1 MVTWRDI
8 QRWNPSALTSAGS
21 SLRSL
26 RTTLLTTCQD
36 AEAAERAVLSRGL
49 TVTQA
54 REVLRGLTKKH
65 TRLVNEVSE
74 FMMATVEAADGVGDV
89 QTLVLECT
97 QYAQTHPELTL
108 NADGSVTYPERKVTM
123 GDLTASYGP
132 SGNACHAALTERD
145 ANELKSLVAKALARA
160 VEVDEAYGKRLDAL
174 TNGTY
179 TCVETSG
186 THSPGLPNQP
196 QAGWSPTQVAFWWA
210 SLTQAEKQAI
220 ITEHPEWIGNLDG
233 IDMASRS
240 QANLNR
246 LPTELAAAQAE
257 YDRVKKEYDDWQK
270 DHDAKK
276 KAGGIVTS
284 DSNPHE
290 RELDKATLRLADLKK
305 IQEHFTAHPD
315 RSLLVLDTSGPWQI
329 RAAVA
334 TGDVDTADHVATFV
348 PGMGTNPAD
357 KLDEYTGNVQRL
369 KKRMEV
375 YGKNDTSATIAWLG
389 YDAPP
394 GFLEPGWG
402 DVAEVDLA
410 RDGAERLSSFVEGI
424 NASRAVSGASEPH
437 QTVLGHSYGSTTAG
451 FAADHVRA
459 GVIDDLVLFGSPGA
473 GVHDVREYNLP
484 PGHVYASAVDS
495 HDIVQGMGTD
505 EDFGVDPMDLDGVTH
520 ISGDVP
526 EPDGCG
532 WMFSPTGRHGTYM
545 NEGSEALEDMARVA
559 VGVYR

>member
-1 MVTWRDI
+1 MVTWSDI

-74 FMMATVEAADGVGDV
+74 LMMATVEAADGVGDV

-108 NADGSVTYPERKVTM
+108 NADGSVDYPKRDVTM
-123 GDLTASYGP
+123 GDLTDSRGP
-132 SGNACHAALTERD
+132 SGDACHAALTERD
-145 ANELKSLVAKALARA
+145 ANELKSLVTKALARA

-179 TCVETSG
+179 TCVETST

-246 LPTELAAAQAE
+246 LPTELAKVEEELKDIEKKSTEWSVKYSNTKDAVNPYYEQIKNAQG
-257 YDRVKKEYDDWQK
+257 RIDD
-270 DHDAKK
+270 
-276 KAGGIVTS
+276 I
-284 DSNPHE
+284 
-290 RELDKATLRLADLKK
+290 KK
-305 IQEHFTAHPD
+305 IQEQLTAYPD
-315 RSLLVLDTSGPWQI
+315 RSLLVLDTSGSKRV

-334 TGDVDTADHVATFV
+334 IGDVDTADHVATFV

-369 KKRMEV
+369 KDKME
-375 YGKNDTSATIAWLG
+375 YYSQNETSATIAWLG

-410 RDGAERLSSFVEGI
+410 RDGAERLSSFAEGI
-424 NASRAVSGASEPH
+424 NASRAVSGGSEPH

-451 FAADHVRA
+451 FAADHARA
-459 GVIDDLVLFGSPGA
+459 GVIDDLVLFGSPGS
-473 GVHDVREYNLP
+473 GVQDAREYNLGT
-484 PGHVYASAVDS
+484 GHAYVSAVNS
-495 HDIVQGMGTD
+495 HDWIQGIGPD
-505 EDFGVDPMDLDGVTH
+505 GAFGKNPTGMPGVH
-520 ISGDVP
+520 HLSGDA
-526 EPDGCG
+526 PDAQGLNNLNP
-532 WMFSPTGRHGTYM
+532 FARHMSYLD
-545 NEGSEALEDMARVA
+545 EGSPALEDMGA
-559 VGVYR
+559 VIAGKGK

>member
-1 MVTWRDI
+1 MVTWSDI

-74 FMMATVEAADGVGDV
+74 LMMATVEAADGVGDV

-108 NADGSVTYPERKVTM
+108 NADGSVDYPKRDVTM
-123 GDLTASYGP
+123 GDLTDSRGP
-132 SGNACHAALTERD
+132 SGDACHAALTERD
-145 ANELKSLVAKALARA
+145 ANELKSLVTKALARA

-179 TCVETSG
+179 TCVETST

-246 LPTELAAAQAE
+246 LSVELAAAQAE
-257 YDRVKKEYDDWQK
+257 YDKFVKDRDELLRKNIDQKYPEEEQMEKAKNKLDDLQ
-270 DHDAKK
+270 
-276 KAGGIVTS
+276 
-284 DSNPHE
+284 
-290 RELDKATLRLADLKK
+290 K
-305 IQEHFTAHPD
+305 IQDNLTAHPD
-315 RSLLVLDTSGPWQI
+315 RSLLVLDISGPKRV

-334 TGDVDTADHVATFV
+334 IGDVDTADHVATFV
-348 PGMGTNPAD
+348 PGMGTNPAY

>member
-1 MVTWRDI
+1 MVTWSDI

-54 REVLRGLTKKH
+54 QEVLRGLTKKH

-74 FMMATVEAADGVGDV
+74 LMMATVEAADGVGDV

-357 KLDEYTGNVQRL
+357 KLDEYANNVQRL
-369 KKRMEV
+369 KDKME
-375 YGKNDTSATIAWLG
+375 YYAQNDTSATIAWLG

-394 GFLEPGWG
+394 GLGKRYWT
-402 DVAEVDLA
+402 DVLDTEKAE
-410 RDGAERLSSFVEGI
+410 DGAVRLNSFTEGI
-424 NASRAVSGASEPH
+424 NASRAASGGTGPH
-437 QTVLGHSYGSTTAG
+437 QTLLGHSYGSTTVG
-451 FAADHVRA
+451 FAAAHARV
-459 GVIDDLVLFGSPGA
+459 GVISSASLFGSPGS
-473 GVHDVREYNLP
+473 GVHDIHEYNLP
-484 PGHVYASAVDS
+484 PGHVYVSAVDS
-495 HDIVQGMGTD
+495 HDAVQGIGTD
-505 EDFGVDPMDLDGVTH
+505 EDFGVDPLDLDGVIH

-526 EPDGCG
+526 EPDGYG
-532 WMFSPTGRHGTYM
+532 WMLNPVGRHGTYM
-545 NEGSEALEDMARVA
+545 DEGSGALEDMARIA
-559 VGVYR
+559 AGVYP

>member
-1 MVTWRDI
+1 
-8 QRWNPSALTSAGS
+8 
-21 SLRSL
+21 
-26 RTTLLTTCQD
+26 
-36 AEAAERAVLSRGL
+36 VLSRGL

-54 REVLRGLTKKH
+54 QEVLRGLTKKH

-74 FMMATVEAADGVGDV
+74 LMMATVEAADGVGDV

-108 NADGSVTYPERKVTM
+108 NADGSVDYPKRDVTM
-123 GDLTASYGP
+123 GDLTDSRGP
-132 SGNACHAALTERD
+132 SGDACHAALTERD
-145 ANELKSLVAKALARA
+145 ANELKSLVTKALARA

-246 LPTELAAAQAE
+246 LSVELAAAQAE
-257 YDRVKKEYDDWQK
+257 YDKFVKDRDELLRKNIDQKYPEEEQMEKAKNKLDDLQ
-270 DHDAKK
+270 
-276 KAGGIVTS
+276 
-284 DSNPHE
+284 
-290 RELDKATLRLADLKK
+290 K
-305 IQEHFTAHPD
+305 IQENLTAHPD
-315 RSLLVLDTSGPWQI
+315 RSLLVLDISGPKRV

-334 TGDVDTADHVATFV
+334 IGDVDTADHVATFV

-369 KKRMEV
+369 KDRMEE
-375 YGKNDTSATIAWLG
+375 YNKHDTFATIAWLG

-402 DVAEVDLA
+402 DVTEVDLA

-424 NASRAVSGASEPH
+424 NTSRAVSGASEPH

-451 FAADHVRA
+451 FTADHVRA

-473 GVHDVREYNLP
+473 GVHDVREYNLT

-495 HDIVQGMGTD
+495 HDIIQGLGTD

-526 EPDGCG
+526 EPDGYG

-545 NEGSEALEDMARVA
+545 NEGSPALDDMARVA
-559 VGVYR
+559 AGVYQ

>member
-1 MVTWRDI
+1 MVTWSDI

-74 FMMATVEAADGVGDV
+74 LMMATVEAADGVGDV

-97 QYAQTHPELTL
+97 QYAQTHPVTL

-246 LPTELAAAQAE
+246 LSVELAVAQAE
-257 YDRVKKEYDDWQK
+257 YDKFVKDRDELLRKNIDQKYPEEEQMEKAKNKLDDLQ
-270 DHDAKK
+270 
-276 KAGGIVTS
+276 
-284 DSNPHE
+284 
-290 RELDKATLRLADLKK
+290 K
-305 IQEHFTAHPD
+305 IQENLTAHPD
-315 RSLLVLDTSGPWQI
+315 RSLLVLDISGPKRV

-334 TGDVDTADHVATFV
+334 IGDVDTADHVATFV

>member
-1 MVTWRDI
+1 MVTWSDI

-74 FMMATVEAADGVGDV
+74 LMMATVEAADGVGDV

-108 NADGSVTYPERKVTM
+108 NADGSVDYPKRDVTM
-123 GDLTASYGP
+123 GDLTDSRGP
-132 SGNACHAALTERD
+132 SGDACHAALTERD
-145 ANELKSLVAKALARA
+145 ANELKSLVTKALARA
-160 VEVDEAYGKRLDAL
+160 VNVDEAYGKRLDAL

-179 TCVETSG
+179 TCVETST

-246 LPTELAAAQAE
+246 LSVELAAAQAE
-257 YDRVKKEYDDWQK
+257 YNKFVKDRDELLRKNIDQKYPEEEQMEKAKNKLDDLQ
-270 DHDAKK
+270 
-276 KAGGIVTS
+276 
-284 DSNPHE
+284 
-290 RELDKATLRLADLKK
+290 K
-305 IQEHFTAHPD
+305 IQDNLTAHPD
-315 RSLLVLDTSGPWQI
+315 RSLLVLDISGPKRV

-334 TGDVDTADHVATFV
+334 IGDVDTADHVATFV

>member
-1 MVTWRDI
+1 MVTWSDI

-74 FMMATVEAADGVGDV
+74 LMMATVEATDGVGDV

-108 NADGSVTYPERKVTM
+108 NADGSVTYHVVVPTNWSVATP
-123 GDLTASYGP
+123 DGP
-132 SGNACHAALTERD
+132 SSADAQNSKTRSA
-145 ANELKSLVAKALARA
+145 ANELEKLVAKALARA

-179 TCVETSG
+179 TCVETST

-246 LPTELAAAQAE
+246 LSVELAAAQAE
-257 YDRVKKEYDDWQK
+257 YDKFVKDRDELLRKNIDQKYPEEEQMEKAKNKLDDLQ
-270 DHDAKK
+270 
-276 KAGGIVTS
+276 
-284 DSNPHE
+284 
-290 RELDKATLRLADLKK
+290 K
-305 IQEHFTAHPD
+305 IQDNLTAHPD
-315 RSLLVLDTSGPWQI
+315 RSLLVLDISGPKRV

-334 TGDVDTADHVATFV
+334 IGDVDTADHVATFV

>member
-1 MVTWRDI
+1 MVTWSDI

-49 TVTQA
+49 TVTRA

-74 FMMATVEAADGVGDV
+74 LMMATVEAADGVGDV

-97 QYAQTHPELTL
+97 QYAQTHPVTL
-108 NADGSVTYPERKVTM
+108 NADGSVTYHVVVPTNWSVATP
-123 GDLTASYGP
+123 DGP
-132 SGNACHAALTERD
+132 SSADAQNSKTRSAANGLE
-145 ANELKSLVAKALARA
+145 KLVAKALARA

-179 TCVETSG
+179 TCVETST

-246 LPTELAAAQAE
+246 LPTELAKVEEELKDIEKKSTAWSVKYSNTKDAVNPYYEQIKNAQGRIN
-257 YDRVKKEYDDWQK
+257 D
-270 DHDAKK
+270 
-276 KAGGIVTS
+276 I
-284 DSNPHE
+284 
-290 RELDKATLRLADLKK
+290 KK
-305 IQEHFTAHPD
+305 IQEQLTVHPD
-315 RSLLVLDTSGPWQI
+315 RSLLVLDTSGSKRV

-334 TGDVDTADHVATFV
+334 IGDVDTADHVATFV

-369 KKRMEV
+369 KDKIE
-375 YGKNDTSATIAWLG
+375 YYSQNETSATIAWLG

-410 RDGAERLSSFVEGI
+410 RDGAERLSSFAEGI
-424 NASRAVSGASEPH
+424 NASRAVSGGSEPH

-459 GVIDDLVLFGSPGA
+459 GVIDDLVLFGSPGS

-484 PGHVYASAVDS
+484 PGHVYVSAVDS
-495 HDIVQGMGTD
+495 HDIVQGLGTD
-505 EDFGVDPMDLDGVTH
+505 EDFGVDPVELDGVTH
-520 ISGDVP
+520 ISGNVP
-526 EPDGCG
+526 EPDGYS
-532 WMFSPTGRHGTYM
+532 WMLSPTGRHGTYM
-545 NEGSEALEDMARVA
+545 NEGSEALKDMARVA
-559 VGVYR
+559 AGVYS

>member
-1 MVTWRDI
+1 M
-8 QRWNPSALTSAGS
+8 
-21 SLRSL
+21 
-26 RTTLLTTCQD
+26 
-36 AEAAERAVLSRGL
+36 LSRGL

-74 FMMATVEAADGVGDV
+74 LMMATVEAADGVGDV

-108 NADGSVTYPERKVTM
+108 NADGSVDYPKRDVTM
-123 GDLTASYGP
+123 GDLTDSRGP
-132 SGNACHAALTERD
+132 SGDACHAALTERD
-145 ANELKSLVAKALARA
+145 ANELKSLVTKALARA

-179 TCVETSG
+179 TCVETST

-246 LPTELAAAQAE
+246 LSVELAAAQAE
-257 YDRVKKEYDDWQK
+257 YDKFVKDRDELLRKNIDQKYPEEEQMEKAKNKLDDLQ
-270 DHDAKK
+270 
-276 KAGGIVTS
+276 
-284 DSNPHE
+284 
-290 RELDKATLRLADLKK
+290 K
-305 IQEHFTAHPD
+305 IQDNLTAHPD
-315 RSLLVLDTSGPWQI
+315 RSLLVLDISGPKRV

-334 TGDVDTADHVATFV
+334 IGDVDTADHVATFV

>member
-1 MVTWRDI
+1 MVTWSDI

-74 FMMATVEAADGVGDV
+74 LMMATVEAADGVGDV

-97 QYAQTHPELTL
+97 QYAQTHPVTL

-179 TCVETSG
+179 TCVETST

-246 LPTELAAAQAE
+246 LSVELAAAQAE
-257 YDRVKKEYDDWQK
+257 YDKFVKDRDELLRKNIDQKYPEEEQMEKAKNKLDDLQ
-270 DHDAKK
+270 
-276 KAGGIVTS
+276 
-284 DSNPHE
+284 
-290 RELDKATLRLADLKK
+290 K
-305 IQEHFTAHPD
+305 IQDNLTAHPD
-315 RSLLVLDTSGPWQI
+315 RSLLVLDISGPKRV

-334 TGDVDTADHVATFV
+334 IGDVDIADHVATFV
-348 PGMGTNPAD
+348 PGMGTNPAY

>member
-1 MVTWRDI
+1 MVTWSDI

-74 FMMATVEAADGVGDV
+74 LMMATVEAADGVGDV

-108 NADGSVTYPERKVTM
+108 NADGSVDYPKRDVTM
-123 GDLTASYGP
+123 GDLTDSRGP
-132 SGNACHAALTERD
+132 SGDACHAALTERD

-246 LPTELAAAQAE
+246 LSVELAAAQAE
-257 YDRVKKEYDDWQK
+257 YDKFVKDRDELLRKNIDQKYPEEEQMEKAKNKLDDLQ
-270 DHDAKK
+270 
-276 KAGGIVTS
+276 
-284 DSNPHE
+284 
-290 RELDKATLRLADLKK
+290 K
-305 IQEHFTAHPD
+305 IQENLTAHPD
-315 RSLLVLDTSGPWQI
+315 RSLLVLDISGPKRV

-334 TGDVDTADHVATFV
+334 IGDVDTADHVATFV

-369 KKRMEV
+369 KDRMD
-375 YGKNDTSATIAWLG
+375 YAQNGSCATIAWLG

-402 DVAEVDLA
+402 DVTEVDLA

-424 NASRAVSGASEPH
+424 NTSRAVSGASKPH

-473 GVHDVREYNLP
+473 GVHDVREYNLT

-495 HDIVQGMGTD
+495 HDIVQGLGTD

-526 EPDGCG
+526 EPDGYG

-545 NEGSEALEDMARVA
+545 NEGSPALEDMARVA
-559 VGVYR
+559 AGVYQ

>member
-1 MVTWRDI
+1 MVTWSDI

-74 FMMATVEAADGVGDV
+74 LMMATVEAADGVGDV

-108 NADGSVTYPERKVTM
+108 NADGSVDYPKRDVTM
-123 GDLTASYGP
+123 GDLTDSRGP
-132 SGNACHAALTERD
+132 SGDACHAALTERD
-145 ANELKSLVAKALARA
+145 ANELKSLVTKALARA
-160 VEVDEAYGKRLDAL
+160 VDVDEAYGKRLDAL

-179 TCVETSG
+179 TCVETST

-246 LPTELAAAQAE
+246 LSVELAAAQAE
-257 YDRVKKEYDDWQK
+257 YNKFVKDRDELLRKNIDQKYPEEEQMEKAKNKLDDLQ
-270 DHDAKK
+270 
-276 KAGGIVTS
+276 
-284 DSNPHE
+284 
-290 RELDKATLRLADLKK
+290 K
-305 IQEHFTAHPD
+305 IQDNLTAHPD
-315 RSLLVLDTSGPWQI
+315 RSLLVLDISGPKRV

-334 TGDVDTADHVATFV
+334 IGDVDTADHVATFV

>member
-1 MVTWRDI
+1 MVTWSDI

-108 NADGSVTYPERKVTM
+108 NADGSVDYPKRDVTM
-123 GDLTASYGP
+123 GDLTDSRGP
-132 SGNACHAALTERD
+132 SGDACHAALTERD
-145 ANELKSLVAKALARA
+145 ANELKSLVTKALARA
-160 VEVDEAYGKRLDAL
+160 VDVDEAYGKRLDAL

-179 TCVETSG
+179 TCVETST

-246 LPTELAAAQAE
+246 LSVELAAAQAE
-257 YDRVKKEYDDWQK
+257 YNKFVKDRDELLRKNIDQKYPEEEQMEKAKNKLDDLQ
-270 DHDAKK
+270 
-276 KAGGIVTS
+276 
-284 DSNPHE
+284 
-290 RELDKATLRLADLKK
+290 K
-305 IQEHFTAHPD
+305 IQDNLTAHPD
-315 RSLLVLDTSGPWQI
+315 RSLLVLDISGPKRV

-334 TGDVDTADHVATFV
+334 IGDVDTADHVATFV

>member
-1 MVTWRDI
+1 MVTWSDI

-74 FMMATVEAADGVGDV
+74 LMMATVEAADGVGDV

-108 NADGSVTYPERKVTM
+108 NADGSVDYPKRDVTM
-123 GDLTASYGP
+123 GDLTDSRGP
-132 SGNACHAALTERD
+132 SGDACHAALTERD
-145 ANELKSLVAKALARA
+145 ANELKSLVTKALARA

-179 TCVETSG
+179 TCVETST

-246 LPTELAAAQAE
+246 LSVELAAAQAE
-257 YDRVKKEYDDWQK
+257 YDKFVKDRDELLRKNIDQKYPEEEQMEKAKNKLDDLQ
-270 DHDAKK
+270 
-276 KAGGIVTS
+276 
-284 DSNPHE
+284 
-290 RELDKATLRLADLKK
+290 K
-305 IQEHFTAHPD
+305 IQDNLTAHPD
-315 RSLLVLDTSGPWQI
+315 RSLLVLDISGPKRV

-334 TGDVDTADHVATFV
+334 IGDVDTADHVATFV

>member
-1 MVTWRDI
+1 MVTWSDI

-74 FMMATVEAADGVGDV
+74 LMMATVEAADGVGDV

-108 NADGSVTYPERKVTM
+108 NADGSVDYPKRDVTM
-123 GDLTASYGP
+123 GDLTDSRGP
-132 SGNACHAALTERD
+132 SGDACHAALTERD
-145 ANELKSLVAKALARA
+145 ANELKSLVTKALARA

-246 LPTELAAAQAE
+246 LSVELAAAQAE
-257 YDRVKKEYDDWQK
+257 YDKFVKDRDELLRKNIDQKYPEEEQMEKAKNKLDDLQ
-270 DHDAKK
+270 
-276 KAGGIVTS
+276 
-284 DSNPHE
+284 
-290 RELDKATLRLADLKK
+290 K
-305 IQEHFTAHPD
+305 IQENLTAHPD
-315 RSLLVLDTSGPWQI
+315 RSLLVLDISGPKRV

-334 TGDVDTADHVATFV
+334 IGDVDTADHVATFV

-369 KKRMEV
+369 KDRMD
-375 YGKNDTSATIAWLG
+375 YAQNGSCATIAWLG
-389 YDAPP
+389 YNAPP

-402 DVAEVDLA
+402 DVTEVDLA

-424 NASRAVSGASEPH
+424 NTSRAVSGASKPH

-473 GVHDVREYNLP
+473 GVHDVREYNLT

-495 HDIVQGMGTD
+495 HDIVQGLGTD

-526 EPDGCG
+526 EPDGYG

-545 NEGSEALEDMARVA
+545 NEGSPALEDMARVA
-559 VGVYR
+559 AGVYQ

>member
-1 MVTWRDI
+1 MVTWSDI

-74 FMMATVEAADGVGDV
+74 LMMATVEAADGVGDV

-108 NADGSVTYPERKVTM
+108 NADGSVDYPKRDVTM
-123 GDLTASYGP
+123 GDLTDSRGP
-132 SGNACHAALTERD
+132 SGDACHAALTERD
-145 ANELKSLVAKALARA
+145 ANELKSLVTKALARA
-160 VEVDEAYGKRLDAL
+160 VEVDEAYGKHLDAL

-246 LPTELAAAQAE
+246 LSVELAVAQAE
-257 YDRVKKEYDDWQK
+257 YDKFVKDRDELLRKNIDQKYPEEEQMEKAKNKLDDLQ
-270 DHDAKK
+270 
-276 KAGGIVTS
+276 
-284 DSNPHE
+284 
-290 RELDKATLRLADLKK
+290 K
-305 IQEHFTAHPD
+305 IQENLTAHPD
-315 RSLLVLDTSGPWQI
+315 RSLLVLDISGPKRV

-334 TGDVDTADHVATFV
+334 IGDVDTADHVATFV

-369 KKRMEV
+369 KDRMD
-375 YGKNDTSATIAWLG
+375 YAQNGSCATIAWLG

-402 DVAEVDLA
+402 DVTEVDLA

-424 NASRAVSGASEPH
+424 NTSRAVSGASKPH

-473 GVHDVREYNLP
+473 GVHDVREYNLT

-495 HDIVQGMGTD
+495 HDIVQGLGTD

-526 EPDGCG
+526 EPDGYG

-545 NEGSEALEDMARVA
+545 NEGSPALEDMARVA
-559 VGVYR
+559 AGVYQ

>member
-1 MVTWRDI
+1 MVTWSDI

-54 REVLRGLTKKH
+54 QEVLRGLTKKH

-74 FMMATVEAADGVGDV
+74 LMMATVEAADGVGDV

-97 QYAQTHPELTL
+97 QYAQTHPAIL
-108 NADGSVTYPERKVTM
+108 NADGSVTYQEEMVTSMDSAAEGGPTSVGLRNANRK
-123 GDLTASYGP
+123 
-132 SGNACHAALTERD
+132 HAAD
-145 ANELKSLVAKALARA
+145 KLKELVAKALARA

-179 TCVETSG
+179 TCVETST

-246 LPTELAAAQAE
+246 LPTELAKVEEELKDIEKKSTAWSVKYSNTKDAVNPYYEQIKNAQGRIN
-257 YDRVKKEYDDWQK
+257 D
-270 DHDAKK
+270 
-276 KAGGIVTS
+276 I
-284 DSNPHE
+284 
-290 RELDKATLRLADLKK
+290 KK
-305 IQEHFTAHPD
+305 IQEQLTVHPD
-315 RSLLVLDTSGPWQI
+315 RSLLVLDTSGSKRV

-334 TGDVDTADHVATFV
+334 IGDVDTADHVATFV

-369 KKRMEV
+369 KDKME
-375 YGKNDTSATIAWLG
+375 YYSQNETSATIAWLG

-410 RDGAERLSSFVEGI
+410 RDGAERLSSFAEGI
-424 NASRAVSGASEPH
+424 NASRAVSGGSEPH

-459 GVIDDLVLFGSPGA
+459 GVIDDLVLFGSPGS

-484 PGHVYASAVDS
+484 PGHVYVSAVDS
-495 HDIVQGMGTD
+495 HDIVQGLGTD
-505 EDFGVDPMDLDGVTH
+505 EDFGVDPVELDGVTH
-520 ISGDVP
+520 ISGNVP
-526 EPDGCG
+526 EPDGYS
-532 WMFSPTGRHGTYM
+532 WMLSPTGRHGTYM
-545 NEGSEALEDMARVA
+545 NEGSEALKDMARVA
-559 VGVYR
+559 AGVYS

>member
-1 MVTWRDI
+1 M
-8 QRWNPSALTSAGS
+8 
-21 SLRSL
+21 
-26 RTTLLTTCQD
+26 
-36 AEAAERAVLSRGL
+36 
-49 TVTQA
+49 TQA
-54 REVLRGLTKKH
+54 QEVLRGLTKKH

-74 FMMATVEAADGVGDV
+74 LMMATVEATDGVGDV

-108 NADGSVTYPERKVTM
+108 NADGSVDYPKRDVTM
-123 GDLTASYGP
+123 GDLTDSRGP
-132 SGNACHAALTERD
+132 SGDACHAALTERD
-145 ANELKSLVAKALARA
+145 ANELKSLVTKALARA
-160 VEVDEAYGKRLDAL
+160 VDVDEAYGKRLDAL

-179 TCVETSG
+179 TCVETST

-246 LPTELAAAQAE
+246 LSVELAAAQAE
-257 YDRVKKEYDDWQK
+257 YNKFVKDRDELLRKNIDQKYPEEEQMEKAKNKLDDLQ
-270 DHDAKK
+270 
-276 KAGGIVTS
+276 
-284 DSNPHE
+284 
-290 RELDKATLRLADLKK
+290 K
-305 IQEHFTAHPD
+305 IQDNLTAHPD
-315 RSLLVLDTSGPWQI
+315 RSLLVLDISGPKRV

-334 TGDVDTADHVATFV
+334 IGDVDTADHVATFV

>member
-1 MVTWRDI
+1 MVTWSDI

-74 FMMATVEAADGVGDV
+74 LMMATVEAADGVGDV

-108 NADGSVTYPERKVTM
+108 NADGSVDYPKRDVTM
-123 GDLTASYGP
+123 GDLTDSRGP
-132 SGNACHAALTERD
+132 SGDACHAALTERD
-145 ANELKSLVAKALARA
+145 ANELKSLVTKALARA

-246 LPTELAAAQAE
+246 LSVELAAAQAE
-257 YDRVKKEYDDWQK
+257 YDKFVKDRDELLRKNIDQK
-270 DHDAKK
+270 YPEEEQME
-276 KAGGIVTS
+276 KAQGRIN
-284 DSNPHE
+284 DI
-290 RELDKATLRLADLKK
+290 KK
-305 IQEHFTAHPD
+305 IQEQLTVHPD
-315 RSLLVLDTSGPWQI
+315 RSLLVLDTSGSKRV

-334 TGDVDTADHVATFV
+334 IGDVDTADHVATFV

-369 KKRMEV
+369 KDRMD
-375 YGKNDTSATIAWLG
+375 YAQNGSCATIAWLG

-402 DVAEVDLA
+402 DVTEVDLA

-424 NASRAVSGASEPH
+424 NTSRAVSGASKPH

-473 GVHDVREYNLP
+473 GVHDVREYNLT

-495 HDIVQGMGTD
+495 HDIVQGLGTD

-526 EPDGCG
+526 EPDGYG

-545 NEGSEALEDMARVA
+545 NEGSPALEDMARVA
-559 VGVYR
+559 AGVYQ

>member
-1 MVTWRDI
+1 MVTWSDI

-74 FMMATVEAADGVGDV
+74 LMMATVEAADGVGDV

-108 NADGSVTYPERKVTM
+108 NTDGSVTYPKRDTTM
-123 GDLTASYGP
+123 GDLTDPRGP
-132 SGNACHAALTERD
+132 SGDACHAALTERD

-246 LPTELAAAQAE
+246 LSVELAAAQAE
-257 YDRVKKEYDDWQK
+257 YDKFVKDRDELLRKNIDQKYPEEEQMEKAKNKLDDLQ
-270 DHDAKK
+270 
-276 KAGGIVTS
+276 
-284 DSNPHE
+284 
-290 RELDKATLRLADLKK
+290 K
-305 IQEHFTAHPD
+305 IQENLTAHPD
-315 RSLLVLDTSGPWQI
+315 RSLLVLDISGPKRV

-334 TGDVDTADHVATFV
+334 IGDVDTADHVATFV

>member
-1 MVTWRDI
+1 MVTWSDI

-74 FMMATVEAADGVGDV
+74 LMMATVEAADGVGDV

-108 NADGSVTYPERKVTM
+108 NADGSVDYPKRDVTM
-123 GDLTASYGP
+123 GDLTDSRGP
-132 SGNACHAALTERD
+132 SGDACHAALTERD
-145 ANELKSLVAKALARA
+145 ANELKSLVTKALARA
-160 VEVDEAYGKRLDAL
+160 VDVDEAYGKRLDAL

-179 TCVETSG
+179 TCVETST

-246 LPTELAAAQAE
+246 LSVELAAAQAE
-257 YDRVKKEYDDWQK
+257 YDKFVKDRDELLRKNIDQKYPEEEQMEKAKNKLDDLQ
-270 DHDAKK
+270 
-276 KAGGIVTS
+276 
-284 DSNPHE
+284 
-290 RELDKATLRLADLKK
+290 K
-305 IQEHFTAHPD
+305 IQDNLTAHPD
-315 RSLLVLDTSGPWQI
+315 RSLLVLDISGPKRV

-334 TGDVDTADHVATFV
+334 IGDVDTADHVATFV

>member
-1 MVTWRDI
+1 MVTWSDI

-54 REVLRGLTKKH
+54 QEVLRGLTKKH

-74 FMMATVEAADGVGDV
+74 LMMATVEAADGVGDV

-108 NADGSVTYPERKVTM
+108 NADGSVDYPKRDVTM
-123 GDLTASYGP
+123 GDLTDSRGP
-132 SGNACHAALTERD
+132 SGDACHAALTERD
-145 ANELKSLVAKALARA
+145 ANELKSLVTKALAWA

-246 LPTELAAAQAE
+246 LSVELAAAQAE
-257 YDRVKKEYDDWQK
+257 YDKFVKDRDELLRKNIDQKYPEEEQMEKAKNKLDDLQ
-270 DHDAKK
+270 
-276 KAGGIVTS
+276 
-284 DSNPHE
+284 
-290 RELDKATLRLADLKK
+290 K
-305 IQEHFTAHPD
+305 IQENLTAHPD
-315 RSLLVLDTSGPWQI
+315 RSLLVLDISGPKRV

-334 TGDVDTADHVATFV
+334 IGDVDTADHVATFV

-369 KKRMEV
+369 KDRMEE
-375 YGKNDTSATIAWLG
+375 YNKHDTFATIAWLG

-402 DVAEVDLA
+402 DVTEVDLA

-424 NASRAVSGASEPH
+424 NTSRAVSGASEPH

-451 FAADHVRA
+451 FTADHVRA

-473 GVHDVREYNLP
+473 GVHDVREYNLT

-495 HDIVQGMGTD
+495 HDIIQGLGTD

-526 EPDGCG
+526 EPDGYG

-545 NEGSEALEDMARVA
+545 NEGSPALDDMARVA
-559 VGVYR
+559 AGVYQ

>member
-1 MVTWRDI
+1 M
-8 QRWNPSALTSAGS
+8 
-21 SLRSL
+21 
-26 RTTLLTTCQD
+26 
-36 AEAAERAVLSRGL
+36 LSRGL

-74 FMMATVEAADGVGDV
+74 LMMATVEAADGVGDV

-108 NADGSVTYPERKVTM
+108 NADGSVDYPKRDVTM
-123 GDLTASYGP
+123 GDLTDSRGP
-132 SGNACHAALTERD
+132 SGDACHAALTERD
-145 ANELKSLVAKALARA
+145 ANELKSLVTKALARA

-246 LPTELAAAQAE
+246 LSVELAVAQAE
-257 YDRVKKEYDDWQK
+257 YDKFVKDRDELLRKNIDQKYPEEEQMEKAKNKLDDLQ
-270 DHDAKK
+270 
-276 KAGGIVTS
+276 
-284 DSNPHE
+284 
-290 RELDKATLRLADLKK
+290 K
-305 IQEHFTAHPD
+305 IQENLTAHPD
-315 RSLLVLDTSGPWQI
+315 RSLLVLDISGPKRV

-334 TGDVDTADHVATFV
+334 IGDVDTADHVATFV

-369 KKRMEV
+369 KDRMD
-375 YGKNDTSATIAWLG
+375 YAQNGSCATIAWLG

-402 DVAEVDLA
+402 DVTEVDLA

-424 NASRAVSGASEPH
+424 NTSRAVSGASKPH

-473 GVHDVREYNLP
+473 GVHDVREYNLT

-495 HDIVQGMGTD
+495 HDIVQGLGTD

-526 EPDGCG
+526 EPDGYG

-545 NEGSEALEDMARVA
+545 NEGSPALEDMARVA
-559 VGVYR
+559 AGVYQ

>member
-1 MVTWRDI
+1 MVTWSDI

-54 REVLRGLTKKH
+54 QEVLRGLTKKH

-74 FMMATVEAADGVGDV
+74 LMMATVEAADGVGDV

-233 IDMASRS
+233 IDQASRS

-246 LPTELAAAQAE
+246 LPTELAKVEEELKDIEKKSSAWSVKYSNTKDAVNPYYEQIKNAQGRIN
-257 YDRVKKEYDDWQK
+257 D
-270 DHDAKK
+270 
-276 KAGGIVTS
+276 I
-284 DSNPHE
+284 
-290 RELDKATLRLADLKK
+290 KK
-305 IQEHFTAHPD
+305 IQEQLTVHPD
-315 RSLLVLDTSGPWQI
+315 RSLLVLDTSGSKRV

-334 TGDVDTADHVATFV
+334 IGDVDTADHVATFV

-369 KKRMEV
+369 KDKME
-375 YGKNDTSATIAWLG
+375 YYSQNETSATIAWLG

-410 RDGAERLSSFVEGI
+410 RDGAERLSSFAEGI
-424 NASRAVSGASEPH
+424 NASRAVSGGSEPH

-459 GVIDDLVLFGSPGA
+459 GVIDDLVLFGSPGS

-484 PGHVYASAVDS
+484 PGHVYVSAVDS
-495 HDIVQGMGTD
+495 HDIVQGLGTD
-505 EDFGVDPMDLDGVTH
+505 EDFGVDPVELDGVTH
-520 ISGDVP
+520 ISGNVP
-526 EPDGCG
+526 EPDGYS
-532 WMFSPTGRHGTYM
+532 WMLSPTGRHGTYM
-545 NEGSEALEDMARVA
+545 NEGSEALKDMARVA
-559 VGVYR
+559 AGVYS

>member
-1 MVTWRDI
+1 MVTWSDI

-74 FMMATVEAADGVGDV
+74 LMMATVEAADGVGDV

-108 NADGSVTYPERKVTM
+108 NADGSVDYPKRDVTM
-123 GDLTASYGP
+123 GDLTDSRGP
-132 SGNACHAALTERD
+132 SGDACHAALTERD
-145 ANELKSLVAKALARA
+145 ANELKSLVTKALARA

-246 LPTELAAAQAE
+246 LSVELAAAQAE
-257 YDRVKKEYDDWQK
+257 YDKFVKDRDELLRKNIDQKYPEEEQMEKAKNKLDDLQ
-270 DHDAKK
+270 
-276 KAGGIVTS
+276 
-284 DSNPHE
+284 
-290 RELDKATLRLADLKK
+290 K
-305 IQEHFTAHPD
+305 IQENLTAHPD
-315 RSLLVLDTSGPWQI
+315 RSLLVLDISGPKRV

-334 TGDVDTADHVATFV
+334 IGDVDTADHVATFV

-369 KKRMEV
+369 KDRMD
-375 YGKNDTSATIAWLG
+375 YAQNGSCATIAWLG

-402 DVAEVDLA
+402 DVTEVDLA

-424 NASRAVSGASEPH
+424 NTSRAVSGASKPH

-473 GVHDVREYNLP
+473 GVHDVREYNLT

-495 HDIVQGMGTD
+495 HDIVQGLGTD

-526 EPDGCG
+526 EPDGYG

-545 NEGSEALEDMARVA
+545 NEGSPALEDMARVA
-559 VGVYR
+559 AGVYQ

>member
-1 MVTWRDI
+1 M
-8 QRWNPSALTSAGS
+8 TSAGS

-74 FMMATVEAADGVGDV
+74 LMMATVEAADGVGDV

-97 QYAQTHPELTL
+97 QYAQTHPVTL
-108 NADGSVTYPERKVTM
+108 NADGSVDYPKRDVTM
-123 GDLTASYGP
+123 GDLTDSRGP
-132 SGNACHAALTERD
+132 SGDACHAALTERD
-145 ANELKSLVAKALARA
+145 ANELKSLATKALARA

-179 TCVETSG
+179 TCVETST

-246 LPTELAAAQAE
+246 LSVELAAAQAE
-257 YDRVKKEYDDWQK
+257 YDKFVKDRDELLRKNIDQKYPEEEQMEKAKNKLDDLQ
-270 DHDAKK
+270 
-276 KAGGIVTS
+276 
-284 DSNPHE
+284 
-290 RELDKATLRLADLKK
+290 K
-305 IQEHFTAHPD
+305 IQENLTAHPD
-315 RSLLVLDTSGPWQI
+315 RSLLVLDTSGSKRV

-334 TGDVDTADHVATFV
+334 IGDVDTADHVATFV

-369 KKRMEV
+369 KDKIE
-375 YGKNDTSATIAWLG
+375 YYSQNETSATIAWLG

-394 GFLEPGWG
+394 GFLDPGWG

-410 RDGAERLSSFVEGI
+410 RDGAERLSSFAEGI
-424 NASRAVSGASEPH
+424 NASRAVSGGSEPH

-484 PGHVYASAVDS
+484 PGHVYVSAVDS

-505 EDFGVDPMDLDGVTH
+505 EDFGVDPVELDGVTH
-520 ISGDVP
+520 ISGNVP
-526 EPDGCG
+526 EPDGYS
-532 WMFSPTGRHGTYM
+532 WMLSPTGRHGTYM

>member
-1 MVTWRDI
+1 MVTWSDI

-54 REVLRGLTKKH
+54 QEVLRGLTKKH

-74 FMMATVEAADGVGDV
+74 LMMATVEAADGVGDV

-108 NADGSVTYPERKVTM
+108 NADGSVDYPKRDVTM
-123 GDLTASYGP
+123 GDLTDSRGP
-132 SGNACHAALTERD
+132 SGDACHAALTERD
-145 ANELKSLVAKALARA
+145 ANELKSLVTKALARA

-246 LPTELAAAQAE
+246 LSVELAAAQAE
-257 YDRVKKEYDDWQK
+257 YDKFVKDRDELLRKNIDQKYPEEEQMEKAKNKLDDLQ
-270 DHDAKK
+270 
-276 KAGGIVTS
+276 
-284 DSNPHE
+284 
-290 RELDKATLRLADLKK
+290 K
-305 IQEHFTAHPD
+305 IQENLTAHPD
-315 RSLLVLDTSGPWQI
+315 RSLLVLDISGPKRV

-334 TGDVDTADHVATFV
+334 IGDVDTADHVATFV

-369 KKRMEV
+369 KDRMEE
-375 YGKNDTSATIAWLG
+375 YNKHDTFATIAWLG

-402 DVAEVDLA
+402 DVTEVDLA

-424 NASRAVSGASEPH
+424 NTSRAVSGASEPH

-451 FAADHVRA
+451 FTADHVRA

-473 GVHDVREYNLP
+473 GVHDVREYNLT

-495 HDIVQGMGTD
+495 HDIIQGLGTD

-526 EPDGCG
+526 EPDGYG

-545 NEGSEALEDMARVA
+545 NEGSPALDDMARVA
-559 VGVYR
+559 AGVYQ

>member
-1 MVTWRDI
+1 MVTWSDI

-74 FMMATVEAADGVGDV
+74 LMMATVEAADGVGDV

-108 NADGSVTYPERKVTM
+108 NADGSVDYPKRDVTM
-123 GDLTASYGP
+123 GDLTDSRGP
-132 SGNACHAALTERD
+132 SGDACHAALTERD
-145 ANELKSLVAKALARA
+145 ANELKSLVTKALARA

-179 TCVETSG
+179 TCVETST

-246 LPTELAAAQAE
+246 LSVELAAAQAE
-257 YDRVKKEYDDWQK
+257 YDKFVKDRDELLRKNIDQKYPEEEQMEKAKNKLDDLQ
-270 DHDAKK
+270 
-276 KAGGIVTS
+276 
-284 DSNPHE
+284 
-290 RELDKATLRLADLKK
+290 K
-305 IQEHFTAHPD
+305 IQDNLTAHPD
-315 RSLLVLDTSGPWQI
+315 RSLLVLDISGPKRV

-334 TGDVDTADHVATFV
+334 IGDVDTADHVATFV

-357 KLDEYTGNVQRL
+357 KLDEYTGNVQHL

>member
-1 MVTWRDI
+1 MVTWSDI

-74 FMMATVEAADGVGDV
+74 LMMATVEAADGVGDV

-108 NADGSVTYPERKVTM
+108 NADGSVDYPKRDVTM
-123 GDLTASYGP
+123 GDLTDSRGP
-132 SGNACHAALTERD
+132 SGDACHAALTERD
-145 ANELKSLVAKALARA
+145 ANELKSLVTKALARA

-246 LPTELAAAQAE
+246 LSVELAAAQAE
-257 YDRVKKEYDDWQK
+257 YDKFVKDRDELLRKNIDQKYPEEEQMEKAKNKLDDLQ
-270 DHDAKK
+270 
-276 KAGGIVTS
+276 
-284 DSNPHE
+284 
-290 RELDKATLRLADLKK
+290 K
-305 IQEHFTAHPD
+305 IQENLTAHPD
-315 RSLLVLDTSGPWQI
+315 RSLLVLDISGPKRV

-334 TGDVDTADHVATFV
+334 IGDVDTADHVATFV

-369 KKRMEV
+369 KDRMEE
-375 YGKNDTSATIAWLG
+375 YNKHDTFATIAWLG

-402 DVAEVDLA
+402 DVTEVDLA

-424 NASRAVSGASEPH
+424 NTSRAVSGASEPH

-473 GVHDVREYNLP
+473 GVHDVREYNLT

-495 HDIVQGMGTD
+495 HDIVQGLGTD

-526 EPDGCG
+526 EPDGYG

-545 NEGSEALEDMARVA
+545 NEGSPALEDMARVA
-559 VGVYR
+559 AGVYQ

>member
-1 MVTWRDI
+1 MVTWSDI
-8 QRWNPSALTSAGS
+8 QGWNPSALTSAGS

-74 FMMATVEAADGVGDV
+74 LMMATVEAADGVGDV

-108 NADGSVTYPERKVTM
+108 NADGSVDYPKRDVTM
-123 GDLTASYGP
+123 GDLTDSRGP
-132 SGNACHAALTERD
+132 SGDACHAALTERD
-145 ANELKSLVAKALARA
+145 ANELKSLVTKALARA
-160 VEVDEAYGKRLDAL
+160 VDVDEAYGKRLDAL

-179 TCVETSG
+179 TCVETST

-246 LPTELAAAQAE
+246 LSVELAAAQAE
-257 YDRVKKEYDDWQK
+257 YDKFVKDRDELLRKNIDQKYPEEEQMEKAKNKLDDLQ
-270 DHDAKK
+270 
-276 KAGGIVTS
+276 
-284 DSNPHE
+284 
-290 RELDKATLRLADLKK
+290 K
-305 IQEHFTAHPD
+305 IQDNLTAHPD
-315 RSLLVLDTSGPWQI
+315 RSLLVLDISGPKRV

-334 TGDVDTADHVATFV
+334 IGDVDTADHVATFV

>member
-1 MVTWRDI
+1 MVTWSDI

-54 REVLRGLTKKH
+54 QEVLRGLTKKH

-74 FMMATVEAADGVGDV
+74 LMMATVEATDGVGDV

-108 NADGSVTYPERKVTM
+108 NADGSVDYPKRDVTM
-123 GDLTASYGP
+123 GDLTDSRGP
-132 SGNACHAALTERD
+132 SGDACHAALTERD
-145 ANELKSLVAKALARA
+145 ANELKSLVTKALARA
-160 VEVDEAYGKRLDAL
+160 VDVDEAYGKRLDAL

-179 TCVETSG
+179 TCVETST

-246 LPTELAAAQAE
+246 LSVELAAAQAE
-257 YDRVKKEYDDWQK
+257 YNKFVKDRDELLRKNIDQKYPEEEQMEKAKNKLDDLQ
-270 DHDAKK
+270 
-276 KAGGIVTS
+276 
-284 DSNPHE
+284 
-290 RELDKATLRLADLKK
+290 K
-305 IQEHFTAHPD
+305 IQDNLTAHPD
-315 RSLLVLDTSGPWQI
+315 RSLLVLDISGPKRV

-334 TGDVDTADHVATFV
+334 IGDVDTADHVATFV

>member
-1 MVTWRDI
+1 MVTWSDI

-74 FMMATVEAADGVGDV
+74 LMMATVEAADGVGDV

-108 NADGSVTYPERKVTM
+108 NADGSVDYPKRDVTM
-123 GDLTASYGP
+123 GDLTDSYGP
-132 SGNACHAALTERD
+132 SGDACHAALTERD
-145 ANELKSLVAKALARA
+145 ANELKSLVTKALARA

-246 LPTELAAAQAE
+246 LSVELAAAQAE
-257 YDRVKKEYDDWQK
+257 YDKFVKDRDELLRKNIDQKYPEEEQMEKAKNKLDDLQ
-270 DHDAKK
+270 
-276 KAGGIVTS
+276 
-284 DSNPHE
+284 
-290 RELDKATLRLADLKK
+290 K
-305 IQEHFTAHPD
+305 IQENLTAHPD
-315 RSLLVLDTSGPWQI
+315 RSLLVLDISGPKRV

-334 TGDVDTADHVATFV
+334 IGDVDTADHVATFV

-369 KKRMEV
+369 KDRMD
-375 YGKNDTSATIAWLG
+375 YAQNGSCATIAWLG

-402 DVAEVDLA
+402 DVTEVDLA

-424 NASRAVSGASEPH
+424 NTSRAVSGASKPH

-473 GVHDVREYNLP
+473 GVHDVREYNLT

-495 HDIVQGMGTD
+495 HDIVQGLGTD

-526 EPDGCG
+526 EPDGYG

-545 NEGSEALEDMARVA
+545 NEGSPALEDMARVA
-559 VGVYR
+559 AGVYQ

>member
-1 MVTWRDI
+1 MVTWSDI

-54 REVLRGLTKKH
+54 QEVLRGLTKKH

-74 FMMATVEAADGVGDV
+74 LMMATVEAADGVGDV

-97 QYAQTHPELTL
+97 QYAQTHPAIL
-108 NADGSVTYPERKVTM
+108 NADGSVDYPKRDVTM
-123 GDLTASYGP
+123 GDLTDSRGP
-132 SGNACHAALTERD
+132 SGDACHAALTERD
-145 ANELKSLVAKALARA
+145 ANELKSLVTKALARA

-179 TCVETSG
+179 TCVETST

-246 LPTELAAAQAE
+246 LSVELAAAQAE
-257 YDRVKKEYDDWQK
+257 YNKFVKDRDELLRKNIDQKYPEEEQMEKAKNKLDDLQ
-270 DHDAKK
+270 
-276 KAGGIVTS
+276 
-284 DSNPHE
+284 
-290 RELDKATLRLADLKK
+290 K
-305 IQEHFTAHPD
+305 IQDNLTAHPD
-315 RSLLVLDTSGPWQI
+315 RSLLVLDISGPKRV

-334 TGDVDTADHVATFV
+334 IGDVDTADHVATFV

>member
-1 MVTWRDI
+1 MVTWSDI

-74 FMMATVEAADGVGDV
+74 LMMATVEAADGVGDV

-108 NADGSVTYPERKVTM
+108 NADGSVDYPKRDVTM
-123 GDLTASYGP
+123 GDLTDSRGP
-132 SGNACHAALTERD
+132 SGDACHAALTERD
-145 ANELKSLVAKALARA
+145 ANELKSLVTKALARA
-160 VEVDEAYGKRLDAL
+160 VDVDEAYGKRLDAL

-179 TCVETSG
+179 TCVETST

-246 LPTELAAAQAE
+246 LSVELAAAQAE
-257 YDRVKKEYDDWQK
+257 YNKFVKDRDELLRKNIDQKYPEEEQMEKAKNKLDDLQ
-270 DHDAKK
+270 
-276 KAGGIVTS
+276 
-284 DSNPHE
+284 
-290 RELDKATLRLADLKK
+290 K
-305 IQEHFTAHPD
+305 IQDNLTAHPD
-315 RSLLVLDTSGPWQI
+315 RSLLVLDISGPKRV

-334 TGDVDTADHVATFV
+334 IGDVDTADHVATFV

-545 NEGSEALEDMARVA
+545 NEGSEALKDMARVA
-559 VGVYR
+559 AGVYS

>member
-1 MVTWRDI
+1 MVTWSDI

-74 FMMATVEAADGVGDV
+74 LMMATVEAADGVGDV

-108 NADGSVTYPERKVTM
+108 NADGSVDYPKRDVTM
-123 GDLTASYGP
+123 GDLTDSRGP
-132 SGNACHAALTERD
+132 SGDACHAALTERD
-145 ANELKSLVAKALARA
+145 ANELKSLVTKALARA

-179 TCVETSG
+179 TCVETST

-246 LPTELAAAQAE
+246 LSVELAAAQAE

-270 DHDAKK
+270 DHDDKK
-276 KAGGIVTS
+276 NSGGIVTS
-284 DSNPHE
+284 DSNPHASK
-290 RELDKATLRLADLKK
+290 LDTAKVKLADLNA
-305 IQEHFTAHPD
+305 INSRIDDNPEF
-315 RSLLVLDTSGPWQI
+315 SLLVLDTSGDD
-329 RAAVA
+329 RVHAAVGY
-334 TGDVDTADHVATFV
+334 GDVDHAAHVGTFV
-348 PGMGTNPAD
+348 PGMYSNPEESLSGEDDDLSAAMR
-357 KLDEYTGNVQRL
+357 LRQAAERQGANGNV
-369 KKRMEV
+369 
-375 YGKNDTSATIAWLG
+375 ATVMWLD

-394 GFLEPGWG
+394 SPIR
-402 DVAEVDLA
+402 AA
-410 RDGAERLSSFVEGI
+410 STHRAHMGAEALASFTEGI
-424 NASRAVSGASEPH
+424 NASRAASGGNEPH
-437 QTVLGHSYGSTTAG
+437 QTLLGHSYGSTTAG
-451 FAADHVRA
+451 FAADHARA
-459 GVIDDLVLFGSPGA
+459 GVIDDLVLFGSPGS
-473 GVHDVREYNLP
+473 GVQDAREYNLGT
-484 PGHVYASAVDS
+484 GHAYVSAVDS
-495 HDIVQGMGTD
+495 HDWVQGMGPD
-505 EDFGVDPMDLDGVTH
+505 GAFGKNPTGMPGMHHL
-520 ISGDVP
+520 SGDAPGTQGLNNVNP
-526 EPDGCG
+526 
-532 WMFSPTGRHGTYM
+532 FARHSAYLA
-545 NEGSEALEDMARVA
+545 EGAPALEDMGA
-559 VGVYR
+559 VIAGQGK

>member
-1 MVTWRDI
+1 MVTWSDI

-74 FMMATVEAADGVGDV
+74 LMMATVEATDGVGDV

-108 NADGSVTYPERKVTM
+108 NADGSVDYPKRDVTM
-123 GDLTASYGP
+123 GDLTDSRGP
-132 SGNACHAALTERD
+132 SGDACHAALTERD
-145 ANELKSLVAKALARA
+145 ANELEKLVAKALARA
-160 VEVDEAYGKRLDAL
+160 VDVDEAYGKRLDAL

-179 TCVETSG
+179 TCVETST

-246 LPTELAAAQAE
+246 LSVELAAAQAE
-257 YDRVKKEYDDWQK
+257 YNKFVKDRDELLRKNIDQKYPEEEQMEKAKNKLDDLQ
-270 DHDAKK
+270 
-276 KAGGIVTS
+276 
-284 DSNPHE
+284 
-290 RELDKATLRLADLKK
+290 K
-305 IQEHFTAHPD
+305 IQDNLTAHPD
-315 RSLLVLDTSGPWQI
+315 RSLLVLDISGPKRV

-334 TGDVDTADHVATFV
+334 IGDVDTADHVATFV

>member
-1 MVTWRDI
+1 MVTWSDI

-74 FMMATVEAADGVGDV
+74 LMMATVEAADGVGDV

-108 NADGSVTYPERKVTM
+108 NADGSVDYPKRDVTM
-123 GDLTASYGP
+123 GDLTDSRGP
-132 SGNACHAALTERD
+132 SGDACHAALTERN
-145 ANELKSLVAKALARA
+145 ANELKSLVTKALARA

-179 TCVETSG
+179 TCVETST

-246 LPTELAAAQAE
+246 LSVELAAAQAE
-257 YDRVKKEYDDWQK
+257 YDKFVKDRDELLRKNIDQKYPEEEQMEKAKNKLDDLQ
-270 DHDAKK
+270 
-276 KAGGIVTS
+276 
-284 DSNPHE
+284 
-290 RELDKATLRLADLKK
+290 K
-305 IQEHFTAHPD
+305 IQDNLTAHPD
-315 RSLLVLDTSGPWQI
+315 RSLLVLDISGPKRV

-334 TGDVDTADHVATFV
+334 IGDVDTADHVATFV